1 MSMLSTKILTAGSLM
16 ALFGLLVQLAFS
28 RRVRRWTLSAVKFG
42 AFGGCLWVLA
52 TCVLSMF
59 IKYLHSR
66 VRAPEPKKPV
76 APQQD
81 RIFPEDMKQSFQ
93 SRFEKE
99 KREGFSSLLHKA
111 FT

>member
-1 MSMLSTKILTAGSLM
+1 MSLLSTKILAGGSLI

-28 RRVRRWTLSAVKFG
+28 RRVRRWTYSAVKFG
-42 AFGGCLWVLA
+42 AFGGCLWVLM
-52 TCVLSMF
+52 TCLLSLF

-66 VRAPEPKKPV
+66 VKAPEPKKPQPV
-76 APQQD
+76 QD
-81 RIFPEDMKQSFQ
+81 RTFPEDLRQSFE

-99 KREGFSSLLHKA
+99 KREGFASLLHKA